1 MIEFLEPGIAEWVGG
16 PVYGNQDRGVAP
28 GGAMDQFALAC
39 GNLLLGNGETEK
51 ALEILTPPV
60 FRFSEPVWFT
70 VTGAAWTSLKLSGE
84 RALAHAEVYRA
95 EKGDV
100 LTFGEKRYGF
110 RSCLCLRPVGKSP
123 GRGPEGRR
131 RGDFKTMASWP
142 DSQGKIRVVE
152 GPEFELLENPTAFF
166 NQRFRVG
173 QNSSAMGLRLEP
185 REETLRLLSKT
196 NMISQPVSDGT
207 VQLTPD
213 GPVILLR
220 RRQTIGGYPRIFN
233 VITADLD
240 TLAQIGPMETL
251 AFRKVNLD
259 EALAV
264 LEKRRDDLR
273 RLREGLS

>member
-1 MIEFLEPGIAEWVGG
+1 
-16 PVYGNQDRGVAP
+16 
-28 GGAMDQFALAC
+28 
-39 GNLLLGNGETEK
+39 
-51 ALEILTPPV
+51 
-60 FRFSEPVWFT
+60 
-70 VTGAAWTSLKLSGE
+70 
-84 RALAHAEVYRA
+84 
-95 EKGDV
+95 
-100 LTFGEKRYGF
+100 
-110 RSCLCLRPVGKSP
+110 
-123 GRGPEGRR
+123 
-131 RGDFKTMASWP
+131 MASWP

-152 GPEFELLENPTAFF
+152 GPEYDLLENPEVFF
-166 NQRFRVG
+166 SQRFRVG

-185 REETLRLLSKT
+185 LEETLRLLSKT

-251 AFRKVNLD
+251 GFRKVNLD

-273 RLREGLS
+273 RIMNVSG